1 MCAAKP
7 FALEDPALAR
17 RLFGR
22 TMTVSATQVEKFY
35 LCHFQYFCRYG
46 LNARERRA
54 AELDAMEYGSLMH
67 YLLEQF
73 FSKGNRLEE
82 GVSLLTLSEEEL
94 ETIIRGF
101 LVQYVQAKM
110 GGTGVQSPRMQYLFD
125 RLSQAAAVVIRHIAE
140 ELEQSAFKPWFRGC
154 HRGGRCAAAGSLCRT
169 EVP

>member
-1 MCAAKP
+1 MPESYFACAEQPAFELAAKHWRSGGPFAETLKYYFSKQKEYGAKIKSVDRVCAAKP

-17 RLFGR
+17 GLFGR

-110 GGTGVQSPRMQYLFD
+110 GGTGVQ
-125 RLSQAAAVVIRHIAE
+125 LSLIHI
-140 ELEQSAFKPWFRGC
+140 
-154 HRGGRCAAAGSLCRT
+154 
-169 EVP
+169 